1 MLKFLRSLVTWTAS
15 NHGVLPAP
23 STQSTPSTRPTSE
36 QMRPGSVDLS
46 ALRLP
51 IVEKN
56 KKQRDA
62 LIHQLTLHEGMELK
76 PYRCTGGKLSI
87 GVGRNLDDRGIT
99 EAEAQLMLSNDIDD
113 FADRLKRE
121 IPWMAELSPVRQRVL
136 LDMAFNLGISGLLK
150 FKRTL
155 KAIRAKQYE
164 KAAEMMLDSRWATQ
178 VGQRAKRLS
187 KMMATGHIP
196 PELI

>member
-1 MLKFLRSLVTWTAS
+1 MLKFLRSLVNWTAS
-15 NHGVLPAP
+15 NHGVIQEPTQ
-23 STQSTPSTRPTSE
+23 STQSTRPISE
-36 QMRPGSVDLS
+36 QKRPGSVDLS

-62 LIHQLTLHEGMELK
+62 LIHQLTLHEGMVLK
-76 PYRCTGGKLSI
+76 PYKCTSGKLSI

-99 EAEAQLMLSNDIDD
+99 EAEAELMLSNDIDD
-113 FADRLKRE
+113 FSDRLKRE

-187 KMMATGHIP
+187 RMMATGHIP

>member
-1 MLKFLRSLVTWTAS
+1 
-15 NHGVLPAP
+15 
-23 STQSTPSTRPTSE
+23 
-36 QMRPGSVDLS
+36 
-46 ALRLP
+46 
-51 IVEKN
+51 
-56 KKQRDA
+56 
-62 LIHQLTLHEGMELK
+62 MELK

>member
-1 MLKFLRSLVTWTAS
+1 MLKFLRSLVNWTAS
-15 NHGVLPAP
+15 NHGVIQEPTQ
-23 STQSTPSTRPTSE
+23 STQSTPPISE
-36 QMRPGSVDLS
+36 QKRPGSVDLS

-99 EAEAQLMLSNDIDD
+99 EAEAELMLSNDIDD

-121 IPWMAELSPVRQRVL
+121 IPWMVELSPVRQRVL

>member
-1 MLKFLRSLVTWTAS
+1 MLKFIRSLVNWTAS
-15 NHGVLPAP
+15 NHGVIQEPTP
-23 STQSTPSTRPTSE
+23 STPSTRPTSE
-36 QMRPGSVDLS
+36 QKRPGSVDLS
-46 ALRLP
+46 AIRLP

-56 KKQRDA
+56 KKQRNA
-62 LIHQLTLHEGMELK
+62 LIHQLILHEGMVLK
-76 PYRCTGGKLSI
+76 PYKCTSGKLSI

-99 EAEAQLMLSNDIDD
+99 EAEAELMLSNDIDD
-113 FADRLKRE
+113 FSDRLKRE

>member
-1 MLKFLRSLVTWTAS
+1 
-15 NHGVLPAP
+15 
-23 STQSTPSTRPTSE
+23 
-36 QMRPGSVDLS
+36 
-46 ALRLP
+46 
-51 IVEKN
+51 
-56 KKQRDA
+56 
-62 LIHQLTLHEGMELK
+62 
-76 PYRCTGGKLSI
+76 
-87 GVGRNLDDRGIT
+87 
-99 EAEAQLMLSNDIDD
+99 
-113 FADRLKRE
+113 
-121 IPWMAELSPVRQRVL
+121 VRQRVL

>member
-1 MLKFLRSLVTWTAS
+1 MLKFLKSLVNWTAS
-15 NHGVLPAP
+15 NHGVLQEP
-23 STQSTPSTRPTSE
+23 TQSTPSTRPTSE
-36 QMRPGSVDLS
+36 QKRPGSVDLS

-51 IVEKN
+51 IVERN

-99 EAEAQLMLSNDIDD
+99 EAEAELMLSNDIDD

-121 IPWMAELSPVRQRVL
+121 IPWMVELSPVRQRVL